1 MQARRD
7 IATFKLQNRVDT
19 APLMALRALK
29 VEQAQHL
36 TLTRIVLGGHVHM
49 FAWTALDPSLPCKRA
64 TDLKNPLARSNTR
77 REMDLGLYIAATGMI
92 AEQTRQDQLSN
103 DLANATTPGF
113 KADRTP
119 QHSFGSMLLANTEGG
134 AAIGSVDVGV
144 ALGKTYTDMTPASI
158 QETGEPLDFAL
169 QGSGFF
175 AVKTAQGVR
184 YTRDGQF
191 TTSAAGVL
199 TDVSGNPVLDQAGAP
214 VKVGASRTVTP
225 SALGVFEVP
234 GAAKQGE
241 NLYTGTAAGKASGTV
256 HQGSLEVSGVDAAK
270 VMVDMIT
277 SLRTFQS
284 GQQAIQTI
292 GQTLQEAA
300 SQVGS
305 VSP

>member
-1 MQARRD
+1 
-7 IATFKLQNRVDT
+7 
-19 APLMALRALK
+19 
-29 VEQAQHL
+29 
-36 TLTRIVLGGHVHM
+36 
-49 FAWTALDPSLPCKRA
+49 
-64 TDLKNPLARSNTR
+64 
-77 REMDLGLYIAATGMI
+77 MDLGLYIAATGMLT
-92 AEQTRQDQLSN
+92 EQTRQDQLSN

-134 AAIGSVDVGV
+134 TAIGSVDQGV
-144 ALGKTYTDMTPASI
+144 ALGKTYTDMTPASL
-158 QETGEPLDFAL
+158 QETGEPLDFAI

-175 AVKTAQGVR
+175 AVKTSQGVR

-191 TTSAAGVL
+191 TASAAGVL
-199 TDVSGNPVLDQAGAP
+199 TDVSGNPVLDRAGAP
-214 VKVGASRTVTP
+214 IKVSAGGTVPAAT
-225 SALGVFEVP
+225 LGVFEVP

-241 NLYTGTAAGKASGTV
+241 NLYTGTAAGKPNGIV
-256 HQGSLEVSGVDAAK
+256 HQGSLEGSGVDAAK

-292 GQTLQEAA
+292 AQTLQESA

-305 VSP
+305 VNG